1 MTEMEKRYDLA
12 AALDREAIL
21 KEIAQMA
28 PNSTLTFL
36 LLEAPTQ
43 GDFGKIG
50 YKANNVMPPEQG
62 DVYLDIVST
71 EFGLMLYATCSLLE
85 ENDQE

>member
-12 AALDREAIL
+12 TALDREAIL

-28 PNSTLTFL
+28 PNSTHTFL

-50 YKANNVMPPEQG
+50 YKANNVMPPEEG

>member
-1 MTEMEKRYDLA
+1 MQDTEKYYDLA
-12 AALDREAIL
+12 RNSDREAIL

-36 LLEAPTQ
+36 LMEAPTQ

-50 YKANNVMPPEQG
+50 YKANNVMPPEEG
-62 DVYLDIVST
+62 DVHLDIVST

-85 ENDQE
+85 EDDQE